1 MSLPGPSVSTITSL
15 RPEFDTLYR
24 LKEQLEANQD
34 TWKAAYS
41 SLGMRLAANVDEYK
55 VFSHGLQARQSQLI
69 SEAYDKPLAE
79 QLLGRSERCM
89 FPPLD
94 RLIFSR
100 ADSVITCN
108 PNEPEP
114 TESRHDESDPQDVI
128 RYADQATQFPDIT
141 PPQTMSA
148 LRDAPTAATAEIT
161 SRESINFIAVIKGCP
176 VTSVTESIWS
186 APLGLTRAGTIK
198 TEKIALYAF
207 SCPKDCGNSAFTTH
221 PLKGGRAAEHL
232 GKCGVEFQ
240 NEEDMVQRYAVQ
252 VIQERKDRCLRVRWA
267 IWHNNDLRG
276 RTEAHLHLD
285 KLD

>member
-1 MSLPGPSVSTITSL
+1 MIKRPSEPSAGTPAGPNEQGLMSLPGPSVSTITSL

-24 LKEQLEANQD
+24 LKEQLEANQH

-79 QLLGRSERCM
+79 QLLGRSERYM

-100 ADSVITCN
+100 ADSVITCK

-128 RYADQATQFPDIT
+128 RYADQATQFPDVTPQHTVYVRYNIRLRFQSTSSPKPQDILKTNQIT
-141 PPQTMSA
+141 TTKATSA
-148 LRDAPTAATAEIT
+148 
-161 SRESINFIAVIKGCP
+161 KC
-176 VTSVTESIWS
+176 S
-186 APLGLTRAGTIK
+186 AQGYSDYSHG
-198 TEKIALYAF
+198 
-207 SCPKDCGNSAFTTH
+207 
-221 PLKGGRAAEHL
+221 
-232 GKCGVEFQ
+232 
-240 NEEDMVQRYAVQ
+240 
-252 VIQERKDRCLRVRWA
+252 
-267 IWHNNDLRG
+267 
-276 RTEAHLHLD
+276 
-285 KLD
+285 

>member
-1 MSLPGPSVSTITSL
+1 MLIPVRSGQRLSSVSQTTLNWLFCAANYNPVMEGLGEKSNVPRMVTGKLLLLDLSGLIPSFKLSISSSHTLDSLSRDDGMIKRPSEPSSGTPAGPNVQGATSLPDPSVSTITSL

-79 QLLGRSERCM
+79 QLLGRSERYM

-100 ADSVITCN
+100 ADSVITCK

-114 TESRHDESDPQDVI
+114 TESRHDESDPQDGI
-128 RYADQATQFPDIT
+128 RYADQATQFPEIT
-141 PPQTMSA
+141 PPHTV
-148 LRDAPTAATAEIT
+148 RT
-161 SRESINFIAVIKGCP
+161 SSSSWFP
-176 VTSVTESIWS
+176 S
-186 APLGLTRAGTIK
+186 
-198 TEKIALYAF
+198 
-207 SCPKDCGNSAFTTH
+207 H
-221 PLKGGRAAEHL
+221 
-232 GKCGVEFQ
+232 
-240 NEEDMVQRYAVQ
+240 
-252 VIQERKDRCLRVRWA
+252 RCLRDVTQ
-267 IWHNNDLRG
+267 LTY
-276 RTEAHLHLD
+276 RTM
-285 KLD
+285 